1 MVKEGN
7 KAPYFC
13 LSGLDEKGEEKEISL
28 KDFKGKIVFLYFY
41 TKNNAPGCTQEAC
54 HFRAN
59 IKRLQK
65 KELQQQ
71 EQAQIARRLMK
82 NSGMSRASILLS

>member
-41 TKNNAPGCTQEAC
+41 TKNNAPGCT
-54 HFRAN
+54 
-59 IKRLQK
+59 
-65 KELQQQ
+65 
-71 EQAQIARRLMK
+71 
-82 NSGMSRASILLS
+82 